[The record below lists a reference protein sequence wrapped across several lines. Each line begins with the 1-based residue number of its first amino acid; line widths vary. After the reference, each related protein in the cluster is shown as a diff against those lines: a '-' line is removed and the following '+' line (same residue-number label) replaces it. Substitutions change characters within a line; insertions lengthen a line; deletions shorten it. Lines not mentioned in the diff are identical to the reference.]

1 MNVNVNYK
9 PTQSQNVQADCS
21 INPNPT
27 NQVALEQIKCVSPV
41 TFSQKLY
48 QSHALEIAEELE
60 QAINANSLEKIKNLL
75 DKVLETNKDSVAS

>member
-1 MNVNVNYK
+1 MNVDINHK
-9 PTQSQNVQADCS
+9 SAQCQNIQADCLNS
-21 INPNPT
+21 SPPK
-27 NQVALEQIKCVSPV
+27 QAALEQIKCVSPV

-75 DKVLETNKDSVAS
+75 DKVLETNEGST

>member
-1 MNVNVNYK
+1 MNVDINHK
-9 PTQSQNVQADCS
+9 PAQFQNVQADCS
-21 INPNPT
+21 TNSSPT
-27 NQVALEQIKCVSPV
+27 NQAPLEQIKRVSPV

-75 DKVLETNKDSVAS
+75 DKVLETNEGGT